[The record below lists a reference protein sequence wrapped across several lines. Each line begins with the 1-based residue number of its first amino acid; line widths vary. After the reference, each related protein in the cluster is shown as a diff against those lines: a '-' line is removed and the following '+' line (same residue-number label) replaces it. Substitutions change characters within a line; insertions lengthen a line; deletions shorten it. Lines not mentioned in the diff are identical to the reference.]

1 MCLEFKYWMTGGW
14 DKLRVL
20 LQRRNGQVIGVGE
33 FKSKQHYSTINVKI
47 RTKIR
52 IKSVKYFTSK

>member
-20 LQRRNGQVIGVGE
+20 LRRRNGQVIGVGE
-33 FKSKQHYSTINVKI
+33 FKGKQQ
-47 RTKIR
+47 
-52 IKSVKYFTSK
+52 